1 MSGSPCKE
9 LEDMQK
15 SVLGAQDLQERLTQ
29 ELTSLIAETNGLPLM
44 PTLEIFQNSRRLKGH
59 PDLQQL
65 IGAFR
70 QKLILCQRGVGD
82 IQSLADHPVGQSLY
96 RFFKA
101 FPLPFREEHTHLT
114 GALQASFLYPLLK
127 KRLDGPEG
135 PLCLEKLRAV
145 YGDEADQLKTVD
157 DVERMLTLRDSERFE
172 RYLQVLYLPK
182 LVLIDREAHRAA
194 AYHMARTMMEQ
205 HNVGFIRIKFTYSRL
220 TTDPKE
226 QIPGAENLTNE
237 ESLLG
242 LFEGFRAFQKEVPQ
256 FQFALSPCFRKE
268 PGFYDQR
275 FATKKLHFQAQVDE
289 IIDILDRYPELVPY
303 LQEVD
308 TVGDERS
315 LYRKEHFAEMQQ
327 GLRKLASRGF
337 SIRSH
342 HGETFNTLK
351 RGIQAVDNAM
361 NIWRIDTLEHG
372 LALGINP
379 NSYYHIMLEQ
389 ALDLN
394 DQKQSVLSQS
404 TLGRELE
411 DMQWAEHRGV
421 LDKLY
426 QGVPLS
432 SQEINRF
439 VKVKFHHAREVEHY
453 QHDVLNRVLDK
464 SMTVT
469 ALPTSNQKLT
479 TVVPG
484 FKDHPFSWW
493 EKKGVDLGVG
503 TDNYVTLGTNYIRE
517 LVLLALAEPEDLK
530 ITKLLMVATGE
541 NRRPYLSHLL
551 WEMRKNLA
559 E

>member
-1 MSGSPCKE
+1 
-9 LEDMQK
+9 MQK
-15 SVLGAQDLQERLTQ
+15 SLSGPQGMQERLTQ
-29 ELTSLIAETNGLPLM
+29 ELISLIAETNGLPLM
-44 PTLEIFQNSRRLKGH
+44 PTLEIFQSSRRLKHH

-65 IGAFR
+65 VAEFR
-70 QKLILCQRGVGD
+70 QKLSLSQRGVGD
-82 IQSLADHPVGQSLY
+82 IHVLVDHPVGRSLSI
-96 RFFKA
+96 FFKA

-114 GALQASFLYPLLK
+114 GALQASFLYPLLQ
-127 KRLDGPEG
+127 KRLEGPEG

-145 YGDEADQLKTVD
+145 YGDEADQLRSVQ
-157 DVERMLTLRDSERFE
+157 DVERMLTLRETERFD

-182 LVLIDREAHRAA
+182 LVLIDRETHRAA

-242 LFEGFRAFQKEVPQ
+242 LYEGFRAFQKEVPQ

-275 FATKKLHFQAQVDE
+275 YASKKLHFQAQVDE
-289 IIDILDRYPELVPY
+289 IIDILERHPELVPC

-315 LYRKEHFAEMQQ
+315 LYRKEHFTEMQQ
-327 GLRKLASRGF
+327 GLRKLSSRGF

-342 HGETFNTLK
+342 HGETFYTLK

-389 ALDLN
+389 ALALN
-394 DQKQSVLSQS
+394 EEKQGVNPQS

-411 DMQWAEHRGV
+411 EMQWAEHRPV
-421 LDKLY
+421 LEKLY
-426 QGVPLS
+426 QGQPLAA
-432 SQEINRF
+432 QEINRF

-503 TDNYVTLGTNYIRE
+503 TDNYVTLGTNYVRE
-517 LVLLALAEPEDLK
+517 LVLLLLAEPEDLK

-551 WEMRKNLA
+551 WELRKNLA
-559 E
+559 

>member
-1 MSGSPCKE
+1 
-9 LEDMQK
+9 MQK
-15 SVLGAQDLQERLTQ
+15 AEVCSKEKQERLTQ
-29 ELTSLIAETNGLPLM
+29 ELTSLIAETNGLALL
-44 PTLEIFQNSRRLKGH
+44 PTLELFQNSRRLQPH

-65 IGAFR
+65 VAAFR
-70 QKLILCQRGVGD
+70 QQVILCQRGIGD
-82 IQSLADHPVGQSLY
+82 IHALVDHPLGRSLY

-114 GALQASFLYPLLK
+114 GALQASFLHPLLQ

-145 YGDEADQLKTVD
+145 YGDEADRLTTVQ

-182 LVLIDREAHRAA
+182 LVLIDREAHRQA
-194 AYHMARTMMEQ
+194 AYHMARTMMEEF
-205 HNVGFIRIKFTYSRL
+205 NVGFIRIKFTYSRL

-226 QIPGAENLTNE
+226 QIPGAELLTNE

-242 LFEGFRAFQKEVPQ
+242 LYEGFRAYQKEVPQ

-275 FATKKLHFQAQVDE
+275 FATKKQHFQQQVDE
-289 IIDILDRYPELVPY
+289 IIDILDRHPELASC

-315 LYRKEHFAEMQQ
+315 LYRKEHFLEMQQ

-342 HGETFNTLK
+342 HGETFYTLK

-379 NSYYHIMLEQ
+379 NSYFHIMLEQ
-389 ALDLN
+389 ALALN
-394 DQKQSVLSQS
+394 DKQQAVRSES
-404 TLGRELE
+404 TLGRELL
-411 DMQWAEHRGV
+411 DMSWGEHALI
-421 LDKLY
+421 LDRLV

-432 SQEINRF
+432 PQEVNRF

-517 LVLLALAEPEDLK
+517 LLLLLMAEPEDLK

-541 NRRPYLSHLL
+541 NRRPFLSHLL

-559 E
+559 